1 MTTTMNTE
9 LKLNPVPYSY
19 EIEGV
24 PADSLDLRG
33 AILSPGLA
41 LSEDSDRRLVLHTLT
56 GGRASKLG
64 TFDNAADAW
73 RALDELDA
81 VDALDLAA

>member
-1 MTTTMNTE
+1 MTTIMNTT
-9 LKLNPVPYSY
+9 LNLNPVPYPS
-19 EIEGV
+19 EAEGV

-33 AILSPGLA
+33 AIIGPGLA
-41 LSEDSDRRLVLHTLT
+41 LSEDSNGRLVLHTLT

-81 VDALDLAA
+81 VDELDLAA

>member
-1 MTTTMNTE
+1 MTTTMNSD
-9 LKLNPVPYSY
+9 LKLDPVSYSS

-24 PADSLDLRG
+24 PVDSLDLRG

-81 VDALDLAA
+81 VDELDLAA

>member
-1 MTTTMNTE
+1 MTTIMNTE
-9 LKLNPVPYSY
+9 LNPVSYSS

-41 LSEDSDRRLVLHTLT
+41 LSQDSDGRLVLHTLT

-64 TFDNAADAW
+64 TFDDAAAAW
-73 RALDELDA
+73 RALDDLDA
-81 VDALDLAA
+81 VDELDLAA